1 MSLPRREDFRQFI
14 KMPVRWGD
22 MDSLGHVNNAK
33 FFTYDE
39 SGRLAYFEQLARDDP
54 KFFKE
59 YGLILASISCDFL
72 MQLHYP
78 AELDIGTRVAR
89 IGRSSMNTQA
99 AMFNGDK
106 LVAVVRGVVVWFD
119 YVAQQALPVPGH
131 VREWI
136 RSKEVVAPEE

>member
-1 MSLPRREDFRQFI
+1 VSLPRREDFSQFI
-14 KMPVRWGD
+14 RMPVRWGD

-54 KFFKE
+54 RFFKE
-59 YGLILASISCDFL
+59 YGLILASISADFL

-78 AELDIGTRVAR
+78 AELDIGTRIAR
-89 IGRSSMNTQA
+89 MGRSSMNTQA

-119 YVAQQALPVPGH
+119 YVAQQTLPVPEH
-131 VREWI
+131 IRSWI
-136 RSKEVVAPEE
+136 RNRETVAPEE

>member
-1 MSLPRREDFRQFI
+1 VSLPKREDFKQFI
-14 KMPVRWGD
+14 RMPVRWGD
-22 MDSLGHVNNAK
+22 MDSLGHVNNAT

-39 SGRLAYFEQLARDDP
+39 SGRLAYFDELARDDP

-59 YGLILASISCDFL
+59 YGIILASISCDFL

-78 AELDIGTRVAR
+78 AELDIGTRISR

-106 LVAVVRGVVVWFD
+106 LVAVTRGVVVWFN
-119 YVAQQALPVPGH
+119 YVAQQTLPVPGH
-131 VREWI
+131 IREWI
-136 RSKEVVAPEE
+136 RGREVVAPEE